1 MSEILLQKQKSRFM
15 LLRKLY
21 ELTDGVAERHVID
34 IRELG
39 VQIGMSA
46 DFALNTFEYLK
57 GEGLVKW
64 MALGGY
70 GTITHWGI
78 KEVEDALVQKPT
90 AHFPANIIIL
100 TNSPG
105 ATVSTG
111 PNNANSTVFDQRH
124 QHVNYQYNAAGSINF
139 DAVNSKDDFIK
150 ILDLLKT
157 ELKKAVDTQTI
168 DELLESKI
176 RTSILEAIAEAKKA
190 QPEKTNL
197 LAFMKQASESI
208 SGIES
213 VAELASG
220 IARAYEWSKNFF

>member
-1 MSEILLQKQKSRFM
+1 MSEILLQKQKSRFI
-15 LLRKLY
+15 LLHRLY
-21 ELTDGVAERHVID
+21 ELTDGLAERHSID
-34 IRELG
+34 IRAVGGQLG
-39 VQIGMSA
+39 MTA
-46 DFALNTFEYLK
+46 DLALNTFEYLK

-111 PNNANSTVFDQRH
+111 PSNTSSTVFDQRY
-124 QHVNYQYNAAGSINF
+124 QHVKYQYNAAGSINF
-139 DAVNSKDDFIK
+139 DAATSQDDLIK

-157 ELKKAVDTQTI
+157 ELKRAVDTQNI

-190 QPEKTNL
+190 QPEKTSL
-197 LAFMKQASESI
+197 LAFLKQASESI

-213 VAELASG
+213 VTELASG
-220 IARAYEWSKNFF
+220 IEKAYEWTKSFF